1 MIFCAPENIL
11 SSMRKKPTSVSAYR
25 RRGEDRTGDLEMSVL
40 YDISRAMVNRG
51 RVSDM
56 IGRTLE
62 ILREK
67 LGLLRGTITLRE
79 ADLLFIEASNG
90 MSDSAVRRG
99 VYRVGEGV
107 TGRVAQEGKSIV
119 IPDISK
125 SSEFLDRTKS
135 RGKSLKGI
143 AFICVPIIYLE
154 QAIGTLSIDVEGKNC
169 AGADLER
176 YRELLETIANILAD
190 AISTIYL
197 RHAETK
203 RLLDE
208 NRRLRL
214 KFGGS
219 LIRPKNMVGNCGA
232 MQKVY
237 EGMARASAGT
247 DSVLIFGAPGTGKEL
262 CAREICSAS
271 PDFRKSFHVVNCAA
285 LSSEEL
291 LCEVFGCEEK
301 YLGSNS
307 PAKHG
312 LLERF
317 RNCTIFFDELAE
329 LSFEAVS
336 LLSKAAR
343 SGTFRRMGGVCEL
356 KNRARF
362 VFASCADMEE
372 LSALPTFSLEYF
384 KRLAEDAIYI
394 PALKD
399 RKSDILLLAEHFLE
413 KFNAAFNR
421 KIKRISTPAINML
434 TVYSWPGNVR
444 ELENCIEHAVDSSHD
459 SAISGYDLTAQ
470 VRANYSSK
478 ETRGEDLDFLSLVQS
493 FERELITE
501 ALKSSGGK
509 AAAAARKL
517 GLSARMINYK
527 IKKYSIVPGWYKSR

>member
-1 MIFCAPENIL
+1 
-11 SSMRKKPTSVSAYR
+11 
-25 RRGEDRTGDLEMSVL
+25 MSVL

-169 AGADLER
+169 AGSDLER

-214 KFGGS
+214 KFGGA

-301 YLGSNS
+301 YLGLNS

-317 RNCTIFFDELAE
+317 FTPSCKPRRSADKVFSDF
-329 LSFEAVS
+329 VS
-336 LLSKAAR
+336 LLS
-343 SGTFRRMGGVCEL
+343 S
-356 KNRARF
+356 
-362 VFASCADMEE
+362 ASPKPRDVAYYADRLCLTPKY
-372 LSALPTFSLEYF
+372 LSAVCKQVSGITASQFIAQFVVKDIRRLLEETD
-384 KRLAEDAIYI
+384 KSIKEICNELAFPNPSFFGTYV
-394 PALKD
+394 
-399 RKSDILLLAEHFLE
+399 RKH
-413 KFNAAFNR
+413 
-421 KIKRISTPAINML
+421 
-434 TVYSWPGNVR
+434 
-444 ELENCIEHAVDSSHD
+444 
-459 SAISGYDLTAQ
+459 
-470 VRANYSSK
+470 
-478 ETRGEDLDFLSLVQS
+478 
-493 FERELITE
+493 
-501 ALKSSGGK
+501 
-509 AAAAARKL
+509 L
-517 GLSARMINYK
+517 GLSPRQYRDRGK
-527 IKKYSIVPGWYKSR
+527 